1 MYRYGSHQ
9 SGTRSWLRPTLLT
22 DSLVRKNLMGQE
34 IGKGFCPDVHC
45 ANGAPRE
52 AFVKFTKAEP
62 GGKDGESPWE
72 PIALGIRPTQESDRM
87 KRFLAGEFIKVKKE
101 S

>member
-22 DSLVRKNLMGQE
+22 DSLVRKNLMGQM
-34 IGKGFCPDVHC
+34 IGTGFCPDVHC

-52 AFVKFTKAEP
+52 SFVKFTRAEA
-62 GGKDGESPWE
+62 GGKDGSSPWE
-72 PIALGIRPTQESDRM
+72 PIALGIRPGQESDEM
-87 KRFLAGEFIKVKKE
+87 KRYLQGKFIKVE
-101 S
+101 GS